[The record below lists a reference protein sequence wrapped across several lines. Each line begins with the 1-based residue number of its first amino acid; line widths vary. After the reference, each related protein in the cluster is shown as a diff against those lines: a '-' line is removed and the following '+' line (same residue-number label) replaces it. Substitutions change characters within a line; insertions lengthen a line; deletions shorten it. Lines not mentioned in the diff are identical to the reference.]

1 MAGEG
6 DGGGGA
12 WSFIVT
18 AETAWDGPIGGFAK
32 PECFSTIRCRGLVGP
47 RCFSWGLSFSFV
59 YVVPPTKLSLFF
71 PPFFIGFRTVGPTGE
86 RWSCPA
92 SQVGEIRREGN
103 RMNCNRYL
111 ISGQTEGVGNLM
123 EFRRLLC
130 NIPSMERWI
139 IILQQW
145 GWKRSS

>member
-1 MAGEG
+1 MVGEG

-18 AETAWDGPIGGFAK
+18 AETAWDGAIGGFAK

-47 RCFSWGLSFSFV
+47 RCFSRGLSFSFV
-59 YVVPPTKLSLFF
+59 YVVPPTPHPRVLN
-71 PPFFIGFRTVGPTGE
+71 GGAHRE

>member
-47 RCFSWGLSFSFV
+47 RCFSRGLSFSFV
-59 YVVPPTKLSLFF
+59 YVVPPLLHQSSLSFF
-71 PPFFIGFRTVGPTGE
+71 SPFFYRVPNGGAHGGE
-86 RWSCPA
+86 
-92 SQVGEIRREGN
+92 VVV
-103 RMNCNRYL
+103 
-111 ISGQTEGVGNLM
+111 SGIAG
-123 EFRRLLC
+123 
-130 NIPSMERWI
+130 
-139 IILQQW
+139 W
-145 GWKRSS
+145 GD

>member
-1 MAGEG
+1 MGRSAVLRNRS
-6 DGGGGA
+6 A
-12 WSFIVT
+12 F
-18 AETAWDGPIGGFAK
+18 
-32 PECFSTIRCRGLVGP
+32 P
-47 RCFSWGLSFSFV
+47 R
-59 YVVPPTKLSLFF
+59 YVVDVWLGRVAFQGVFRFPSSMLSPPFSIKALFLFF